1 MIRFDNGGDHEW
13 FMRIL
18 VPVIV
23 FTCLCGIATAAE
35 TIAVGKS
42 SFEFVDHQ
50 GDPTRPVTVWTFIP
64 EGCLPGCPVQYVFH
78 GVERNGE
85 EYLGNWIGFAKA
97 GRFIVVVP
105 EFSRKHY
112 PKDADYSL
120 GRALDEPDPEKRP
133 FAVPDHLFEHLK
145 SRLQFDAATYRAFG
159 HSAGGQFVQR
169 WLLFRPESRASVI
182 IAANPGWYTLPEW
195 NPERV
200 RFPFPFSLVGS
211 PIGQQQLQQAL
222 SRRFTL
228 MLGERDID
236 PRDKN
241 LNRSP
246 GASAQGVHR
255 FERGQNFFVAAREA
269 AGRLGLPF
277 VWDLVVVPGAR
288 HDNFAMARAA
298 VEYMNRNVPK

>member
-1 MIRFDNGGDHEW
+1 MVT
-13 FMRIL
+13 RIIGAF
-18 VPVIV
+18 IV
-23 FTCLCGIATAAE
+23 VTCLSEIASAAE
-35 TIAVGKS
+35 PIAVGKS
-42 SFEFVDHQ
+42 SFEFVDHL
-50 GDPTRPVTVWTFIP
+50 GDPGRPVTVWTFIP
-64 EGCLPGCPVQYVFH
+64 EGCLPDCPVQYVFH

-120 GRALDEPDPEKRP
+120 GRALDEPDPEKRA
-133 FAVPDHLFEHLK
+133 FAVPDHLFGYLK
-145 SRLQFDAATYRAFG
+145 ARLQLHAGTYRAFG

-169 WLLFRPESRASVI
+169 WFLFRPDSHASII

-195 NPERV
+195 NPERT

-228 MLGERDID
+228 MLGDRDID

-255 FERGQNFFVAAREA
+255 FERGQHFFAAAREA
-269 AGRLGLPF
+269 AERVGVPF
-277 VWDLVVVPGAR
+277 MWDLVVVAGAR
-288 HDNFAMARAA
+288 HDNAAMGRAA
-298 VEYMNRNVPK
+298 VEYMNRNVPR